1 MSSLP
6 PCALAKDLPKM
17 AALPGGCEPLRLT
30 AQLPNW
36 PTQCSYPPSSGH
48 LDISFWPPTGRYL
61 QLFYFLKKTIRYF
74 QAHLKLILLNY
85 IDKPRSNITF
95 LVLWYQLGSCS
106 CPYSCNGN
114 ISMCHRSGS
123 SQSILLIWSV
133 FHVWSPLH
141 ASWCWKHLFLSLF
154 IYLPSPL
161 PPTFPCLPPS
171 LCFSLSFLSSLLL
184 SWPKDHW

>member
-1 MSSLP
+1 MWASSP
-6 PCALAKDLPKM
+6 HCT
-17 AALPGGCEPLRLT
+17 T
-30 AQLPNW
+30 AQLTNSVLLSSFIW
-36 PTQCSYPPSSGH
+36 TSGH
-48 LDISFWPPTGRYL
+48 FLLATYWEILAAFLSFR
-61 QLFYFLKKTIRYF
+61 KTIRYF

-85 IDKPRSNITF
+85 INKPRSNITF

-171 LCFSLSFLSSLLL
+171 LCLSLSFLSSLLL